1 MLNASLSELIG
12 ELQDTGWVGVTLGYG
27 ISEMSGRTPQ
37 VRRIGNIVYMRGRVT
52 AITIWEQHDSMITIP
67 EGFRP
72 EKDTPFIQSSTGS
85 FRYRMEIMTTGK
97 VVANGITNNT
107 YGNYTAEVDQWFALE
122 STLVIN

>member
-1 MLNASLSELIG
+1 
-12 ELQDTGWVGVTLGYG
+12 
-27 ISEMSGRTPQ
+27 
-37 VRRIGNIVYMRGRVT
+37 MRGRVKT
-52 AITIWEQHDSMITIP
+52 STTWEQHDSMITIP

-72 EKDTPFIQSSTGS
+72 EIDTPFIQSSSGS

-122 STLVIN
+122 STWVIN